1 MIELEL
7 FLVET
12 YFDDPSE
19 VIQVIEALADPT
31 RRKML
36 LLMQQNAPKG
46 LTASQLADLLRKKIP
61 TILHH
66 LKSLEELGLA
76 GYSME
81 KITGGGREVKHWKI
95 SQQQLILKIDMN
107 SIGFLPENYI
117 ITLFEEYK
125 GVGGSLS
132 TDFGKKITKESIRDL
147 LVPKIPDITDRHVEI
162 IKTQLKKK
170 KDFEHFLEKWIY
182 QEFVNSA
189 GSLQLDF
196 FEFGQHFALSED
208 LRRIMFEKLMESQN
222 FSSYGYSEE
231 GRPIQRMA
239 LRPEYLR
246 SLQQ

>member
-1 MIELEL
+1 M
-7 FLVET
+7 ET

-76 GYSME
+76 GYCME
-81 KITGGGREVKHWKI
+81 KITGGSREVKHWTIK
-95 SQQQLILKIDMN
+95 QQQLILKIDMN
-107 SIGFLPENYI
+107 SIGFLPESYI
-117 ITLFEEYK
+117 LTLFEEYK
-125 GVGGSLS
+125 GVRGSFS
-132 TDFGKKITKESIRDL
+132 TDFGKKISKEKINEL
-147 LVPKIPDITDRHVEI
+147 LIPKIPDLTDRQVETI
-162 IKTQLKKK
+162 IGHLKKK

-182 QEFVNSA
+182 QEFVNSG

-196 FEFGQHFALSED
+196 FEFGNHFALSDD
-208 LRRIMFEKLMESQN
+208 LRRIMFEKLMSSQN
-222 FSSYGYSEE
+222 FSSYGYSED